1 MRSSVFGLAV
11 VSAFALA
18 SAAQASLVITEAHPT
33 GSSGSV
39 GSDWFELTNL
49 GAAPIDISGYR
60 FDDNSNSFAA
70 SQPLQGVT
78 IINPGES
85 VIFIESAAPL
95 TSIPLFRTKW
105 SLSASVQVGSYTGS
119 GLGLSSSADA
129 VNVFTAGGGLVAN
142 VSFGAATSNVTFG
155 FNPVTSTFG
164 GLSVAGVFGAY
175 ESAAPAE
182 VGSPGLIPTPG
193 AAALLGLAGLVAGRR
208 RR

>member
-1 MRSSVFGLAV
+1 MRSSVIGPAV

-49 GAAPIDISGYR
+49 GASPINISGYR

-70 SQPLQGVT
+70 SQPLLGITV
-78 IINPGES
+78 INPGES
-85 VIFIESAAPL
+85 VIFIESATPL
-95 TSIPLFRTKW
+95 TSIPLFQAKW
-105 SLSASVQVGSYTGS
+105 SLPGSVQIGSYSGS
-119 GLGLSSSADA
+119 GLGLGSGGDA
-129 VNVFTAGGGLVAN
+129 VNIFTADGTAVAS
-142 VSFGAATSNVTFG
+142 VSFGAATPNVTFG

-175 ESAAPAE
+175 ESAAPVE
-182 VGSPGLIPTPG
+182 VGSPGVIPTPG